1 MRFYIAHFFVL
12 RNSLLA
18 VGVAKRSSLRISGVK
33 FTWNAPW
40 LVRKT
45 DSEPC
50 TSSAVSPTP
59 EPKITDIEYLI
70 NLVEEVECK

>member
-1 MRFYIAHFFVL
+1 MPTENL
-12 RNSLLA
+12 P
-18 VGVAKRSSLRISGVK
+18 VK
-33 FTWNAPW
+33 SHDVEKTEHRV
-40 LVRKT
+40 LVRKI

-70 NLVEEVECK
+70 NLVEEVEIQP

>member
-1 MRFYIAHFFVL
+1 MPTENL
-12 RNSLLA
+12 P
-18 VGVAKRSSLRISGVK
+18 VK
-33 FTWNAPW
+33 SHDVEKTERRV

>member
-40 LVRKT
+40 KNASEKKT
-45 DSEPC
+45 GINSFKMSIEIKVYWM
-50 TSSAVSPTP
+50 ARVSI
-59 EPKITDIEYLI
+59 K
-70 NLVEEVECK
+70 